1 MAEKSLYISSLFG
14 GAAAGLV
21 VDVVLFPLDTIKT
34 RLQAQQGFLK
44 AGGFT
49 GIYKGI
55 GPQVIASAPQ
65 AALFFCTYETFKHY
79 VSPHASSHSLPIVHM
94 AGASLAEIVACLIRV
109 PMEVVKQR
117 RQTTR
122 NRSSLSILISAYTNE
137 GFIKGLYRG
146 YGSTIIREVPFSI
159 IQFPVLE
166 YLKTL
171 YKVYLKDNSNL
182 QSWEVANCGAI
193 AGGISAAVTT
203 PLDVVKTRIM
213 LADKTLAASG
223 TLTVRNMMKVV
234 YKEKGMTGLFAGFTP
249 RVMWITIGG
258 YIFFGVYDFA
268 KNFCNTEILGNEYDF
283 R

>member
-1 MAEKSLYISSLFG
+1 MVEKNLYISSLFG

-34 RLQAQQGFLK
+34 RLQSQQGFLK

-79 VSPHASSHSLPIVHM
+79 ASPHASSHFLPIVHM
-94 AGASLAEIVACLIRV
+94 TGASLAEIVACFIRV

-117 RQTTR
+117 RQTTK
-122 NRSSLSILISAYTNE
+122 NRSSLSILISAYRNE

-171 YKVYLKDNSNL
+171 YKVYLKDNSSL

-193 AGGISAAVTT
+193 AGGIAAAVTT

-213 LADKTLAASG
+213 LADKTLAATG
-223 TLTVRNMMKVV
+223 VLTVRNMMKVV

-268 KNFCNTEILGNEYDF
+268 KNFCNNEILGNEYDF